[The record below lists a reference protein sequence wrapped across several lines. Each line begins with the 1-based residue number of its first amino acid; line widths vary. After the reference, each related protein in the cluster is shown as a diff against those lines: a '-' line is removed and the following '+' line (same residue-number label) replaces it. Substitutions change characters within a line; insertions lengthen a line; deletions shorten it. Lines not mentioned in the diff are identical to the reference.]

1 MEYDWLERLRNNEK
15 QTISTTKDME
25 NLNFEFLDFNTKR
38 KGGRSLG
45 ASGILA
51 FGSELKQEV
60 ERYKYLRLARQVM
73 TQELYLVFNNEK
85 GIELRERKRDGAL
98 MAYSKDMAGW
108 LLTNYFDSECYG
120 RFHISENLANTVE
133 YATYRIIDPIS
144 SNK

>member
-1 MEYDWLERLRNNEK
+1 
-15 QTISTTKDME
+15 ME

-45 ASGILA
+45 KNQFSVSLHGTSSGILA
-51 FGSELKQEV
+51 FSSELKEEV

-85 GIELRERKRDGAL
+85 GIELRERKRDCML
-98 MAYSKDMAGW
+98 IAYSKEMAGW
-108 LLTNYFDSECYG
+108 LLTNYFGSECYG

>member
-1 MEYDWLERLRNNEK
+1 
-15 QTISTTKDME
+15 ME
-25 NLNFEFLDFNTKR
+25 NLDFEFLDFNPKR

-45 ASGILA
+45 KNQFSVSLHGSQSGILA
-51 FGSELKQEV
+51 FGSELKEEV
-60 ERYKYLRLARQVM
+60 ERYKYLRLARQKM
-73 TQELYLVFNNEK
+73 THELYLVFNNEK

-108 LLTNYFDSECYG
+108 LLTNYFDSECYR

-144 SNK
+144 PNK